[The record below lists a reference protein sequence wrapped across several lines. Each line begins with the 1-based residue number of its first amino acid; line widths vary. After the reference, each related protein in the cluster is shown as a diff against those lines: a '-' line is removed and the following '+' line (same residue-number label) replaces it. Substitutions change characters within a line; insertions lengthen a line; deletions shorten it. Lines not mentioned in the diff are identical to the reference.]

1 VPANQPEQLRLFGLD
16 LRAAPRQVRLEAASR
31 LADAISGL
39 LGERVRLTVHDNRST
54 MVSFRHA
61 PDAVCYRVHH
71 LFLEA
76 PGEVVRALAAF
87 ASLRL
92 RPGRRREAGRRIDA
106 WVRQNRGAIAPL
118 DPGVLRPRGRHHDLG
133 AILERLNARHFGGA
147 VRAAIGWGRDAGRAA
162 RRSIKTGVYLHD
174 ARVIR
179 IHPALDRAEVP
190 QFYVAAV
197 VFHEM
202 LHQVVPGEESGR
214 RRVVHGTEF
223 RRRERAYPDH
233 ARAREWERKNL
244 DLLLGRARR
253 PVRAPAAPGPGAA
266 AARAARATPAAPPR
280 PRRSRPAPSGRG
292 SRAAARGGR
301 PRPAPL

>member
-1 VPANQPEQLRLFGLD
+1 MRANHAEQLRLFGLD
-16 LRAAPRQVRLEAASR
+16 ARAAPRQVRLEAAGR

-39 LGERVRLTVHDNRST
+39 LGERVRLAVHDNRST
-54 MVSFRHA
+54 MVSFRRA

-71 LFLEA
+71 LFLDA

-87 ASLRL
+87 AAPRL
-92 RPGRRREAGRRIDA
+92 RGGRRREAGRRIDT

-118 DPGVLRPRGRHHDLG
+118 DPGALRARGRHHDLG
-133 AILERLNARHFGGA
+133 AILERLNAEHFGSA
-147 VRAAIGWGRDAGRAA
+147 VRAAIGWGRDGGAGP

-190 QFYVAAV
+190 GFYVAAV

-202 LHQVVPGEESGR
+202 LHQVVPGDESGR
-214 RRVVHGTEF
+214 RRVVHGPEF

-233 ARAREWERKNL
+233 ARARAWEQANL
-244 DLLLGRARR
+244 GLLLGRARR
-253 PVRAPAAPGPGAA
+253 
-266 AARAARATPAAPPR
+266 
-280 PRRSRPAPSGRG
+280 
-292 SRAAARGGR
+292 
-301 PRPAPL
+301 